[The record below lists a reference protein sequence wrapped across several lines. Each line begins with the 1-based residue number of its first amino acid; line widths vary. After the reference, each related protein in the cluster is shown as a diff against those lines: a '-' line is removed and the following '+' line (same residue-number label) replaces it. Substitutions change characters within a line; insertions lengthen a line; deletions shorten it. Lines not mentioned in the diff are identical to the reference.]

1 MHEKAREGGV
11 YVFWTEQSK
20 CAKFNRD
27 IKKMNRGNDILIEIT
42 SHVKI
47 AMLTVTF

>member
-1 MHEKAREGGV
+1 MHGKAREGGV